1 LAKRV
6 LWQSTITGLS
16 NYYNSTMNM
25 ILLIESNRELAAHMT
40 EVLQLASQGVMHATS
55 GREAVSMAV
64 EHRPDLVMCSVKSTN
79 VDGMSVLR
87 ILKSN
92 PATMQVP
99 FILTGVS
106 SDYATLRRSM
116 EAGADDVL
124 STPCSDAEL
133 LGSVAARLRL
143 SELRRSHSLTVANG
157 SDEHAE
163 VIPMDGDLSAL
174 RKHGRV
180 RRFKKNE
187 VIYHEDSTPH
197 AIYYVVHG
205 KVKTFRTHEL
215 GKELI
220 TGLYGDGMFFGHIA
234 ALEEKLHTD
243 AAQALDESE
252 VIVIPNTE
260 FLGVLLQSAVMSH
273 RFLRMLADELD
284 SKDDSLVRLAYNS
297 VRKRVADA
305 LLALERQYHMSSPDP
320 FHITISRENLA
331 NLAGTATETTI
342 RTLHDFKEEKLIDI
356 KGSTIEILNL
366 EKLKTMRN

>member
-1 LAKRV
+1 MAKRV

-99 FILTGVS
+99 FILTGVP
-106 SDYATLRRSM
+106 SDYATLRRLM

-133 LGSVAARLRL
+133 LGSVAARMRL
-143 SELRRSHSLTVANG
+143 SELHRSHSMTVANG

-163 VIPMDGDLSAL
+163 VIPMDSDLSAL

-180 RRFKKNE
+180 KRFKKNE

-252 VIVIPNTE
+252 VIIIPNTE

>member
-1 LAKRV
+1 
-6 LWQSTITGLS
+6 
-16 NYYNSTMNM
+16 
-25 ILLIESNRELAAHMT
+25 
-40 EVLQLASQGVMHATS
+40 
-55 GREAVSMAV
+55 
-64 EHRPDLVMCSVKSTN
+64 
-79 VDGMSVLR
+79 
-87 ILKSN
+87 
-92 PATMQVP
+92 
-99 FILTGVS
+99 
-106 SDYATLRRSM
+106 
-116 EAGADDVL
+116 
-124 STPCSDAEL
+124 
-133 LGSVAARLRL
+133 
-143 SELRRSHSLTVANG
+143 
-157 SDEHAE
+157 
-163 VIPMDGDLSAL
+163 
-174 RKHGRV
+174 
-180 RRFKKNE
+180 
-187 VIYHEDSTPH
+187 
-197 AIYYVVHG
+197 
-205 KVKTFRTHEL
+205 VKTFRTHEL